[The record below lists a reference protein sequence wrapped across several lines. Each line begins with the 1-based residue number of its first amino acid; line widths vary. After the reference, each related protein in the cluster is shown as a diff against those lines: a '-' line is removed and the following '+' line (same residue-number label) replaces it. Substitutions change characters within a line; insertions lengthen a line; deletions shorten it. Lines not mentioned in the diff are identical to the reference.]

1 MRRIIF
7 INTLLVMIFASA
19 FSLFAIDIIDP
30 PGGPYHVGDKLTFRP
45 SNTFASD
52 SKNTWDFGDGN
63 TTSSTGLETVEYIYF
78 AFGTYIVTVSGRDIY
93 GYSYKEDIKV
103 QIEQRVDNRYIEV
116 TPDKP
121 IAGQP
126 ATFRAFN
133 FGTPDGIVWDMGD
146 GTILGKQGASRAAA
160 LRAAPSRAA
169 ASRSFGLKNRHLRS
183 GTAGTNVVTYT
194 YQAEGNYT
202 VKVYDFYGDDNY
214 PIILNVT
221 VISLKRI
228 TYSPTQPLVG
238 APVQFNAVDFQSD
251 QIDWNFGD
259 GTTITAGN
267 ISVTHVY
274 NNASTYTVTARE
286 SNTEYTPVRVVVR
299 VQEPNRSI
307 NFLPRSPRVDQLV
320 YFEARGF
327 ITNSIDWNFGD
338 GTIMT
343 GAGTNVTHRYQDP
356 GLYTVS
362 AKDSSINHTPIT
374 ITFSVA
380 PENRYIVVSPP
391 EVRTNETVTV
401 TAFNFRDDYILWDFG
416 DGTQRSG
423 LHTET
428 HQYSRA
434 GTYIISAQDE
444 NGESQ
449 KKFTQQV
456 IVKGIDDQVNLEIAE
471 VRLDNGKYYKIVPK
485 NSKNIRAVLRMKMR
499 GTGIVSG
506 RWIVDGSTFELFSEV
521 TRQGTIKEIY
531 TRTIPGLPT
540 VTQGIHTITVE
551 LTRPEDIPVTFPVL
565 KYFVL
570 PYENIIETL
579 TPPDGF
585 VAKEKEIP
593 EFSWKEPRLAS
604 KYQVAFS
611 NYLYVLMGESQRIS
625 WIDVKTQ
632 LKYTPGLETWN
643 RIKRNRWTYWQVR
656 ALDTNNNVVAESDI
670 HDIKVVIAT
679 AEISV
684 DKVTDL
690 EGNEIP
696 ISSSGVTTS
705 TDDLLVHGSIEYKG
719 NSEFLVLRV
728 YVDNELMDQLLF
740 RDVKKNEKRYFET
753 SIPNKKQKSR
763 LQFKVLKT
771 SSPAVIIGIKGLILR
786 R

>member
-1 MRRIIF
+1 MRRLIF
-7 INTLLVMIFASA
+7 INTLLVMILASA
-19 FSLFAIDIIDP
+19 FSLFAIEVDP
-30 PGGPYHVGDKLTFRP
+30 PKGPYYECDKITFTP
-45 SNTFASD
+45 SDFYFSYVDYSVWN
-52 SKNTWDFGDGN
+52 FGDG
-63 TTSSTGLETVEYIYF
+63 TTIQVTDAAASVEHSYSQSGSYSV
-78 AFGTYIVTVSGRDIY
+78 IVEGYYSGDSVPNVSEKHSI
-93 GYSYKEDIKV
+93 
-103 QIEQRVDNRYIEV
+103 QIESRNRYIQV
-116 TPDKP
+116 SPPDP
-121 IAGQP
+121 IVGQP
-126 ATFRAFN
+126 ATFTAYN
-133 FGTPDGIVWDMGD
+133 FGTPENIRWDMGD
-146 GTILGKQGASRAAA
+146 GTILGTSKMKKSRPGA
-160 LRAAPSRAA
+160 
-169 ASRSFGLKNRHLRS
+169 LKRGRDRGFMDGS
-183 GTAGTNVVTYT
+183 ITGTSVVTHT
-194 YQAEGNYT
+194 YSAAGNYT
-202 VKVYDFYGDDNY
+202 VRAYDCDGQSPTAVIYR
-214 PIILNVT
+214 VT
-221 VISLKRI
+221 VKMPERI
-228 TYSPTQPLVG
+228 ITHSPAVPLAG
-238 APVQFNAVDFQSD
+238 APVQFNAVNFLSSL
-251 QIDWNFGD
+251 IDWNFGD
-259 GTTITAGN
+259 GTTITGGN
-267 ISVTHVY
+267 VSVTHVFSEAKAY
-274 NNASTYTVTARE
+274 KVTARE
-286 SNTEYTPVRVVVR
+286 SNSDYPPVEITVV

-307 NFLPRSPRVDQLV
+307 NLWPRSPRVDQPV
-320 YFEARGF
+320 YFEARDF

-338 GTIMT
+338 GAIMT
-343 GAGTNVTHRYQDP
+343 GAGTTVTHRYQESRT
-356 GLYTVS
+356 YTVS
-362 AKDSSINHTPIT
+362 AKDSSINHTPVT

-401 TAFNFRDDYILWDFG
+401 TAFNFRGDYILWDFG

-428 HQYSRA
+428 HQYRRA

-449 KKFTQQV
+449 KKFTQQI

-485 NSKNIRAVLRMKMR
+485 NSKNIRAILRMKMR

-506 RWIVDGSTFELFSEV
+506 RWIVDGSPFELFSEV
-521 TRQGTIKEIY
+521 ARQGTIKEIY

-540 VTQGIHTITVE
+540 VTPGIHTITVE

-570 PYENIIETL
+570 PYENLIETL

-585 VAKEKEIP
+585 IAKEKEIP

-611 NYLYVLMGESQRIS
+611 NYLYSFMGEGQVIS

-643 RIKRNRWTYWQVR
+643 RIKRNRWTYWKVR

-719 NSEFLVLRV
+719 DSEFLVLRV

-753 SIPNKKQKSR
+753 SIPNKKKISR
-763 LQFKVLKT
+763 IQFKVLKT